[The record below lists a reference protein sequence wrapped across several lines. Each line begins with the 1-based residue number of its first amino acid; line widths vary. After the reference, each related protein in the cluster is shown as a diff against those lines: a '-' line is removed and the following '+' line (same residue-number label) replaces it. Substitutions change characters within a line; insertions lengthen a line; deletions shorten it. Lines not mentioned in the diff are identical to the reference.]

1 MVYVSLGLRAIVNV
15 EALNM
20 VESVGNVTRHRKASI
35 VYKSGDKYV
44 LRSVPVVSG
53 ESIAHAYQ
61 WWIAEL
67 SKKKGLS
74 LCQYCEQREF
84 LKHSDR
90 EFFGNKSWEQ
100 ALVLPLKKFDK
111 YKDEYKKEKKTKK
124 LSLDDFIKY
133 LTNKYP
139 SYAKDLEKIVPQVYN
154 IIEDERRKGEYKLVY
169 NPHAIEK
176 IIVMNCVVED
186 IGGFLYP
193 GERPIKRTSRF
204 QVGYM
209 IPAFDAIEKSSLEP
223 QFHVRHSPSLIAQ
236 RGARIQPQMIYYVE
250 VGSAVYTLSFNIDI
264 DGIGY
269 TSMIKIESAVGDE
282 ERAKRIDVALDALAL
297 MLDNKVFGAKLT
309 RFNPVIDY
317 ESILVS
323 VSEGCIFNISP
334 PASKDY
340 IKDTVIRAEK
350 YEKVFGSKIA
360 LLGYKTDHEKVKDF
374 NTIVELFNEV
384 KNLVKGAKK

>member
-35 VYKSGDKYV
+35 VYRSGDKYV
-44 LRSVPVVSG
+44 LRSVPVISG

-67 SKKKGLS
+67 SKKRELS
-74 LCQYCEQREF
+74 LCQYCEQGEF
-84 LKHSDR
+84 LKHSDLN
-90 EFFGNKSWEQ
+90 FFGNKPWEQ
-100 ALVLPLKKFDK
+100 QLKNVISA
-111 YKDEYKKEKKTKK
+111 KKEAYDPHEVEKTVV
-124 LSLDDFIKY
+124 
-133 LTNKYP
+133 
-139 SYAKDLEKIVPQVYN
+139 A
-154 IIEDERRKGEYKLVY
+154 
-169 NPHAIEK
+169 
-176 IIVMNCVVED
+176 NCVVED

-193 GERPIKRTSRF
+193 GARPVKRTSRF

-209 IPAFDAIEKSSLEP
+209 VPAFDAIEKSSLEP
-223 QFHVRHSPSLIAQ
+223 QFHVRHSPSLVAQ
-236 RGARIQPQMIYYVE
+236 KGARIQPQMIYYVE
-250 VGSAVYTLSFNIDI
+250 VGSAVYTLSFNIDLG
-264 DGIGY
+264 GIGY
-269 TSMIKIESAVGDE
+269 TSMIRVESAVSDE
-282 ERAKRIDVALDALAL
+282 ERAKRVNVALDALAL

-323 VSEGCIFNISP
+323 VSEGFIFNISP

-340 IKDTVIRAEK
+340 IKDTVVRAEK
-350 YEKVFGSKIA
+350 YEEIFGGKIT
-360 LLGYKTDHEKVKDF
+360 LLGYKTGHEKVKDF

-384 KNLVKGAKK
+384 KNLVKRAKK